1 MPTNAKKKRKFS
13 AIQTASSFSVSSFNA
28 SVNECKKR
36 NVHIAFLCIDRGG
49 GDDVPMSTTNCCCQ
63 PISSAPFFSFSFPL
77 PLWSSSQTRPIHQV
91 KIKIK
96 TAKTFSNLDCSSIC
110 RRPVDM
116 ADVEMYF
123 FQYQKASW
131 RLYRFV
137 SLTIK
142 EKTTKS
148 KAIRNT
154 DRCGE
159 REEKPDE
166 TSKAG
171 HISYCG

>member
-1 MPTNAKKKRKFS
+1 MLKRTADNMPTNAKKKRKFS

-91 KIKIK
+91 KKKKPQKHFRIWIALLFAVGLLTWQMWKCISFNIK
-96 TAKTFSNLDCSSIC
+96 
-110 RRPVDM
+110 RPVD
-116 ADVEMYF
+116 DSIDLF
-123 FQYQKASW
+123 
-131 RLYRFV
+131 
-137 SLTIK
+137 
-142 EKTTKS
+142 
-148 KAIRNT
+148 
-154 DRCGE
+154 
-159 REEKPDE
+159 
-166 TSKAG
+166 
-171 HISYCG
+171 H